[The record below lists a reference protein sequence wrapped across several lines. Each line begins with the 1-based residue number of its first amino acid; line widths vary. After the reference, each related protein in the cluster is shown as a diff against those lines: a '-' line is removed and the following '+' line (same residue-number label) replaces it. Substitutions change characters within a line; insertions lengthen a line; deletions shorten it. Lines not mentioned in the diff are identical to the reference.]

1 MRKRKIGKKVLAN
14 GKAMDQAE
22 VFLVEPNGQGNCASG
37 HGLVHFV
44 NPSWDGLPG
53 GRGGLPGAVDAGVV
67 PRTSVPGGPGGLA
80 LIWEVSGH
88 TALLPHLVAWALGP
102 PTRVPIAS
110 RPATVLPLRGGR
122 PGHAAHSLQGT
133 GKNRDVIRAGKSHYS
148 WEGNLPRFHQGCC
161 ITAEGDVLRGPR
173 PHGTPARRRGCCIT
187 AEGDVLRGPLDQ
199 PKWWSGWPAR
209 RKGPIQLLAAP
220 ADRSG
225 IHTG

>member
-1 MRKRKIGKKVLAN
+1 VLGRHSIRLGMGSEKKMRKRKIGKKVLAN
-14 GKAMDQAE
+14 GKAMDQAGG
-22 VFLVEPNGQGNCASG
+22 FLVEPNGQGNCASG

-44 NPSWDGLPG
+44 NLSWDGLPG

-67 PRTSVPGGPGGLA
+67 PRTSVPGGPRGLA

-88 TALLPHLVAWALGP
+88 AALLPHLVAWALGP

-161 ITAEGDVLRGPR
+161 ITAEGDVLRGP
-173 PHGTPARRRGCCIT
+173 
-187 AEGDVLRGPLDQ
+187 LDQ